1 MARLAALV
9 LGSLTISF
17 PPTGQNCLSMRSFPV
32 AKSRSSHRR
41 ASSSPPAHPGGQV
54 QQEQLVHSSALA
66 WMRNRRISSWV
77 STCISLPLM
86 GGEPAPGRRIAVD
99 QFRLHR
105 PVQGHLADS
114 VAASHRAVCHALST
128 LFRIV
133 LSAALLHGPKE
144 LLEVSLGQPVEL
156 DAAQAGDQVVID
168 PALIAQLGG
177 GPEPWLG
184 KILVPVVQSCP
195 KGHIRPYLSGAVV
208 AALLLQ
214 LFQLL
219 HAFLLRL
226 GQHIFLFWDCR
237 PRRSPLPPGPPS
249 GRPSKT
255 DGTLAPFSLFP
266 AMLSPHHDTFYGIRP
281 RSRWPV
287 SAYPP
292 SHECRYPG

>member
-1 MARLAALV
+1 M
-9 LGSLTISF
+9 
-17 PPTGQNCLSMRSFPV
+17 
-32 AKSRSSHRR
+32 
-41 ASSSPPAHPGGQV
+41 
-54 QQEQLVHSSALA
+54 
-66 WMRNRRISSWV
+66 
-77 STCISLPLM
+77 
-86 GGEPAPGRRIAVD
+86 D

-184 KILVPVVQSCP
+184 KILVPVVQPCP

-226 GQHIFLFWDCR
+226 GQHIFCFGIAGLVVAHYH
-237 PRRSPLPPGPPS
+237 PALPAAVLPQ
-249 GRPSKT
+249 T
-255 DGTLAPFSLFP
+255 DGTLAPFSLSCH
-266 AMLSPHHDTFYGIRP
+266 ALTSP
-281 RSRWPV
+281 
-287 SAYPP
+287 
-292 SHECRYPG
+292 